1 MVARQNLTVYQGAD
15 YRRALE
21 FKDNSAVLMNLT
33 GYTFRGQVKASYQDE
48 SAVFSFGFT
57 LRDQTT
63 DTGVVDMILTAADT
77 SAVEISK
84 ATNYIYD
91 IEMVDTD
98 GYVTRVVEGS
108 LKLYP
113 EVTKA

>member
-21 FKDNSAVLMNLT
+21 FKDNSAVLMDLT
-33 GYTFRGQVKASYQDE
+33 GYEFRGQVKLSYQEQDP
-48 SAVFSFGFT
+48 VFSFGFT
-57 LRDQTT
+57 LRDQVS
-63 DTGVVDMILTAADT
+63 DTGIVDMILTAVDS
-77 SAVEISK
+77 SAVSINKE
-84 ATNYIYD
+84 TNYIYD
-91 IEMVDTD
+91 IEMVDAD
-98 GYVTRVVEGS
+98 GYVTRVLEGR

>member
-15 YRRALE
+15 YQRALE

-33 GYTFRGQVKASYQDE
+33 GYTFRGQVKSSYADE
-48 SAVFSFGFT
+48 DPVFSIAFT
-57 LRDQTT
+57 LRNQIT
-63 DTGVVDMILTAADT
+63 DTGLVDMLISDTAT
-77 SAVEISK
+77 SAISITK

-91 IEMVDTD
+91 IEMVDAD
-98 GYVTRVVEGS
+98 GIVTRVLEGS

-113 EVTKA
+113 EVTKS